1 MQIGEQ
7 SGRVSNLSN
16 SMSPSPLPVLSTVGD
31 RAEIMLFGDSPE
43 TFSFVLGQV

>member
-1 MQIGEQ
+1 MQKVGEQ
-7 SGRVSNLSN
+7 SG
-16 SMSPSPLPVLSTVGD
+16 STVGD